1 MNEAKYLSVYDPST
15 LKSFIVAFD
24 KINFFLLL
32 VVNLL
37 ITFSL
42 SIDTPNKISF
52 KKILKKLTKLEIFST
67 LYFKNANPRFSPQV
81 AT

>member
-1 MNEAKYLSVYDPST
+1 MKSGYKFERSLKYLSVYDPST

-42 SIDTPNKISF
+42 SIDTQTKYLS
-52 KKILKKLTKLEIFST
+52 KKF
-67 LYFKNANPRFSPQV
+67 
-81 AT
+81 